1 MSKSIIKW
9 ADKYISLAK
18 KEKRKKPKSCIQ
30 GIHQSFETWMFGH
43 PVSPTV
49 APGKARLDLQIS
61 FSEKGSDSRAVGT
74 LGEPFY
80 LFIWLCGVSVAA
92 QGLCSTRA

>member
-1 MSKSIIKW
+1 
-9 ADKYISLAK
+9 
-18 KEKRKKPKSCIQ
+18 
-30 GIHQSFETWMFGH
+30 MFGH

>member
-1 MSKSIIKW
+1 MSRSIIKW

-18 KEKRKKPKSCIQ
+18 KKEKKPKSCIQ
-30 GIHQSFETWMFGH
+30 GIHQSFETWMVGH

-61 FSEKGSDSRAVGT
+61 FSEKDSDSRAVGT
-74 LGEPFY
+74 PGKPFY
-80 LFIWLCGVSVAA
+80 SFIWLCGVSVAA
-92 QGLCSTRA
+92 QGLFSTGA